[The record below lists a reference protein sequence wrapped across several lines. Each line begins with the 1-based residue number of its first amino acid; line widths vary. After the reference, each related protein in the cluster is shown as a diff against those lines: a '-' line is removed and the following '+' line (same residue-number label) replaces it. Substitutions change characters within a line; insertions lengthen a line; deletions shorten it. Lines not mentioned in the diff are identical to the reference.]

1 MLWKILSLFS
11 AVCLGAACFFAL
23 SNQKDLEQERTRA
36 STAKA
41 NLKAAQ
47 ARKKEGDEGLIAK
60 KTVLETSTKDLQT
73 AKDETVK
80 LAADAVEKEAA
91 LTVLKGNL
99 EQVSQQVTS
108 VQKEID
114 AAGDIEKLIAQIEKV
129 KKEKLEAEGASAN
142 QTQRIASAKSEFEN
156 VVAQTAK
163 LRDTEARGR
172 KGVVDPE
179 FSARITQYF
188 PEWGFGILNKGN
200 TGGVFANADLE
211 VKRGKNV
218 IAKLKVKNV
227 EQNGAIAELI
237 PGSLAEGEFIQTGDS
252 VVAAATQNT
261 DSKGN
266 AAKKDAPTA
275 DAPATAMPTAAPEAA
290 APAMG
295 SDPFGAAPAA
305 PAAPAMGSDPFGSAP
320 APAAPAPAMGS
331 DPFGA
336 APAPATPAAPS
347 TADPFGAA
355 PAVK

>member
-320 APAAPAPAMGS
+320 AAPAPAMGS